1 MLRKNGRVE
10 VYSDFVF
17 THAFDMSSQ
26 GLFCVDIDQDHDFLY
41 LKYLNLNSEKDSE
54 VKAKDERGD
63 ENKALKKKFIIRKVS
78 VKWRTRIKYNYTE
91 EVKHDEWR
99 TVANSKFSSYFKLY
113 TKFVN
118 MSIYYLVAHRN
129 FISVYDMSESK
140 WIRHLAVD
148 SNEYIRDI
156 VL

>member
-1 MLRKNGRVE
+1 M
-10 VYSDFVF
+10 
-17 THAFDMSSQ
+17 
-26 GLFCVDIDQDHDFLY
+26 
-41 LKYLNLNSEKDSE
+41 
-54 VKAKDERGD
+54 
-63 ENKALKKKFIIRKVS
+63 S

-140 WIRHLAVD
+140 WLEKGHLRVD
-148 SNEYIRDI
+148 DNEYIRDI